1 MVTARPPPI
10 RATSNVDS
18 PHRPPH
24 VQQVMVTAPPT
35 TLSPTPVVI
44 LTLQLRT
51 RGRSFWIGFTANC
64 HAFPSQQV
72 AYLSLGLVSVMLA
85 IIVCIV
91 QPSLS
96 IFYVGVHFWV
106 GFPFIVSG
114 ILNLVAYKFPKAC
127 WMALAFI
134 SLVVNFGV
142 SIGGL
147 VITAGD
153 IDRLR
158 WYNEYDEDICTK
170 LRNQRNYYGTA
181 APPRYYY
188 NDYDHN
194 LSRCKEGLQKYQ
206 YLLHGLTI
214 MSLLLLI
221 WGLCLAI
228 LSMGSRVKSF
238 CCSCK
243 GEITEE
249 KADALITSNLSG
261 DVIIA

>member
-1 MVTARPPPI
+1 MDISTVKTENGKVSYETPEGTVVHININQRSAFDCLLDTFRFLWDLKKSQKTKPARMI
-10 RATSNVDS
+10 GS
-18 PHRPPH
+18 P
-24 VQQVMVTAPPT
+24 AN
-35 TLSPTPVVI
+35 L
-44 LTLQLRT
+44 
-51 RGRSFWIGFTANC
+51 GFG
-64 HAFPSQQV
+64 V
-72 AYLSLGLVSVMLA
+72 AYVSLGLVSVMLA
-85 IIVCIV
+85 ILLCIV

-96 IFYVGVHFWV
+96 IFHQGMHFWV

-127 WMALAFI
+127 WMALAFV
-134 SLVVNFGV
+134 SLVVNVGV

-147 VITAGD
+147 VITVCDLYQSG
-153 IDRLR
+153 
-158 WYNEYDEDICTK
+158 WYSAYNEDICTE

-188 NDYDHN
+188 NDLDYN
-194 LSRCKEGLQKYQ
+194 MRQCKEGLQKYQ
-206 YLLHGLTI
+206 YLIRGLTI

-228 LSMGSRVKSF
+228 LSVGSRVKSF

-249 KADALITSNLSG
+249 KADALITSNLS
-261 DVIIA
+261 DDIIIA